1 MSKDFDIVK
10 AIFDHPACLDVKE
23 VWFPVGEHYGYN
35 ALQRTE
41 KDRWNLLVTQASDEI
56 YLPGPAQETPDD
68 AFVVLVMDAALMR
81 KLHSVLSP
89 PE

>member
-10 AIFDHPACLDVKE
+10 AIFEHPACADVKE
-23 VWFPVGEHYGYN
+23 VWFPVGDRYGYN

-41 KDRWNLLVTQASDEI
+41 KGRWNLMVTQASDEI
-56 YLPGPAQETPDD
+56 YLPSPDQETPDD
-68 AFVVLVMDAALMR
+68 AFVVLLMDAALMR
-81 KLHSVLSP
+81 KLNSVLSP